1 MVCKALFYALFCCLC
16 ELQLRDSRRIVEEA
30 VFDRLGRPIFLD
42 AGVEVVMLRIA
53 ARVEGPTE
61 TARSEACATGAP
73 REDRIPELAQEEAV
87 RLKRE
92 IEVRSLKLE
101 FWNYKQHS

>member
-1 MVCKALFYALFCCLC
+1 MAVS
-16 ELQLRDSRRIVEEA
+16 DNRRIVEEA

-53 ARVEGPTE
+53 ARAEGPTE